1 MSMAGEEGDDPRIY
15 RSFSIISPT
24 GGSGTRHQR
33 LLAALLDPSAGVARD
48 AAQLA
53 QREDGA
59 PRIVS
64 WWEL

>member
-1 MSMAGEEGDDPRIY
+1 M
-15 RSFSIISPT
+15 SPT

-33 LLAALLDPSAGVARD
+33 LLAALLDPSIMAERD
-48 AAQLA
+48 AAELLP
-53 QREDGA
+53 REDVV

>member
-1 MSMAGEEGDDPRIY
+1 M
-15 RSFSIISPT
+15 SPT

-33 LLAALLDPSAGVARD
+33 LLAALLDPSTVVQRD
-48 AAQLA
+48 AAELYP
-53 QREDGA
+53 REDVV